1 MKKSNALDKFK
12 VLNNKDLSRATYCP
26 FEKI

>member
-12 VLNNKDLSRATYCP
+12 VLNNKDLARATYCP